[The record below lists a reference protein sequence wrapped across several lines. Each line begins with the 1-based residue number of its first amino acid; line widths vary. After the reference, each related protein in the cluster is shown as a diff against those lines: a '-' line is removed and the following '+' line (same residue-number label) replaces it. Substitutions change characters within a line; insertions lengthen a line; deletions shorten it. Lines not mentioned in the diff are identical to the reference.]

1 MHTIT
6 DKKLLM
12 LKPFEIRSSPYTSRN
27 TFDESSLDALAQNIS
42 VSGMIEPLPVRR
54 NDRGFYELICGE
66 RRLKAAKIAGVRRV
80 PCVVHNVDSATAAI
94 YSLSENIHGDSL
106 DFFDEAEA
114 IERIIRVFGL
124 THTEAAIRLGI
135 KQSYL
140 NAKLKLLKLS
150 TDLREQIEESTLPE
164 GIAML
169 LLKIPPEKR
178 RGALEEIILKEM
190 DTRAAAELIDG
201 ILNPRKKEVSA
212 PPETEIQPKN
222 ETPPP
227 LRKAAVGD
235 IRIFSNSIVKLYESM
250 QSAGF
255 DARCLRKE
263 TDQFL
268 EYKIRVFKREETK
281 PQQLTLNLK

>member
-27 TFDESSLDALAQNIS
+27 TFDDVSLNALAQNIS

-94 YSLSENIHGDSL
+94 YSLSENIHSDTL
-106 DFFDEAEA
+106 NFFDEAEA
-114 IERIIRVFGL
+114 IERIIKVFGI

-201 ILNPRKKEVSA
+201 ILSPRPREEKCE
-212 PPETEIQPKN
+212 PPSPKN

-235 IRIFSNSIVKLYESM
+235 IRIFSNSIIKLYESM
-250 QSAGF
+250 HSAGF
-255 DARCLRKE
+255 DAHCSRRE

-268 EYKIRVFKREETK
+268 EYKIRIFKREETK
-281 PQQLTLNLK
+281 PERQLTMNLK

>member
-27 TFDESSLDALAQNIS
+27 TFDDVSLNALAQNIS

-94 YSLSENIHGDSL
+94 YSLSENIHSDTL
-106 DFFDEAEA
+106 NFFDEAEA

-201 ILNPRKKEVSA
+201 ILSPRPREEKCE
-212 PPETEIQPKN
+212 PPSPKN

-235 IRIFSNSIVKLYESM
+235 IRIFSNSIIKLYESM
-250 QSAGF
+250 HSAGF
-255 DARCLRKE
+255 DAHCSRRE

-268 EYKIRVFKREETK
+268 EYKIRIFKREETK
-281 PQQLTLNLK
+281 PERQLTMNLK

>member
-12 LKPFEIRSSPYTSRN
+12 LKPFEIRASPYTSRN
-27 TFDESSLDALAQNIS
+27 TFDDVSLNALAQNIS

-94 YSLSENIHGDSL
+94 YSLSENIHSDTL
-106 DFFDEAEA
+106 NFFDEAEA

-124 THTEAAIRLGI
+124 THTEAAIRLGV

-150 TDLREQIEESTLPE
+150 TDLREQIEESALPE

-201 ILNPRKKEVSA
+201 ILSPRPREEKCE
-212 PPETEIQPKN
+212 PPSPKN

-235 IRIFSNSIVKLYESM
+235 IRIFSNSIIKLYESM
-250 QSAGF
+250 HSAGF
-255 DARCLRKE
+255 DAHCSRRE

-268 EYKIRVFKREETK
+268 EYKIRIFKREETK
-281 PQQLTLNLK
+281 PERQLTMNLK